1 VAGCGAIGGGK
12 CEGGIVM
19 RNAIAVPLV
28 TTALCLPSAAS
39 AQVNYELFPGFGEVR
54 NYPPIVKYRA
64 WVLSYRDS
72 KYYNCLA
79 TYDFVRPATPA
90 LSCTL
95 GGTFDPPLMSGAN
108 VRTLQA
114 LGSPFAGASTEEP
127 LSSFF
132 WQIDQA
138 TGQVQFCMPVAGV
151 NCVGLRI
158 SEAKNSE

>member
-1 VAGCGAIGGGK
+1 
-12 CEGGIVM
+12 M
-19 RNAIAVPLV
+19 RNAIAILLV
-28 TTALCLPSAAS
+28 TNALCLPSAAS
-39 AQVNYELFPGFGEVR
+39 AQVNGAQVNYDLFPGFGEVR

-90 LSCTL
+90 LSCSL
-95 GGTFDPPLMSGAN
+95 GGTFNPPLMSGAN

-114 LGSPFAGASTEEP
+114 LGSPFAGTNTEEP

-138 TGQVQFCMPVAGV
+138 TGQLQFCMPVGGV
-151 NCVGLRI
+151 NCVGFRI
-158 SEAKNSE
+158 PDAKSSE

>member
-1 VAGCGAIGGGK
+1 
-12 CEGGIVM
+12 M
-19 RNAIAVPLV
+19 RNAIAILLV

-39 AQVNYELFPGFGEVR
+39 AQVNSAQVNYDLFPGFGEVR

-72 KYYNCLA
+72 KYYSCLA

-90 LSCTL
+90 LSCSL
-95 GGTFDPPLMSGAN
+95 GGTFNPPLMSGAN
-108 VRTLQA
+108 VKTLQA
-114 LGSPFAGASTEEP
+114 LGSPFAGTSTEEP

-138 TGQVQFCMPVAGV
+138 TGQLQFCMPVAGV
-151 NCVGLRI
+151 NCVGFRI
-158 SEAKNSE
+158 PEAKSSE